1 MRSFF
6 LPQKINS
13 THCYFLECGGA
24 TEGMTG
30 CMLLCA
36 VVGQGIDRPPGG
48 QLLWPLTTSVIR
60 FFFV

>member
-6 LPQKINS
+6 LPQKNNS

-36 VVGQGIDRPPGG
+36 VVRQGIDRPLGG
-48 QLLWPLTTSVIR
+48 QLLWPLTTSAIR
-60 FFFV
+60 FCFV